1 MRSSISLE
9 VQKENSV
16 HVASRTDEQRDN
28 HDYKEGFTIL
38 FSHYYTDINKIR
50 VGFFWLLL
58 DSLTHTQILIYLP
71 LILFHF
77 NTYLI
82 LVMII
87 GLGYKWPAS
96 ELGDLMLEVCT
107 LSQLKP

>member
-50 VGFFWLLL
+50 VGFIWLLL
-58 DSLTHTQILIYLP
+58 DS
-71 LILFHF
+71 
-77 NTYLI
+77 NTYSNPNISSINLI
-82 LVMII
+82 PFQHIP
-87 GLGYKWPAS
+87 Y
-96 ELGDLMLEVCT
+96 
-107 LSQLKP
+107 LSDDYWFGVQVACI